1 MRVLDLIGTVNVLP
15 DRAAPGLR
23 HATPDTLRLDKAKYA
38 VEDMGGPRTNLRRVR
53 ARSAGYKRCTMS
65 QPIGSSNDRCSE
77 YERHHGRCQLVTRIS
92 AAVDVTPTPPRR
104 LHLA

>member
-38 VEDMGGPRTNLRRVR
+38 VEDMGG
-53 ARSAGYKRCTMS
+53 A
-65 QPIGSSNDRCSE
+65 
-77 YERHHGRCQLVTRIS
+77 
-92 AAVDVTPTPPRR
+92 
-104 LHLA
+104 